1 MTMRQQWLV
10 VAGVLGGL
18 AVFLGV
24 ATLAFRAEA
33 SPVDVGSTA
42 PPFRAHLLG
51 SPTMKSL
58 ADYKG
63 QVVLL
68 NLWGTFCDPC
78 KAEMPSLERLH
89 RLYGGAGLKIVAVSI
104 DQDVGDS
111 AITAYARN
119 LGLTFEILHDSTR
132 AIAEHYLV
140 TGWPESFLID
150 RTGKIRRKT
159 WGADTTWDIGGDRAL
174 IGQLLGVPTGDT
186 AGPAAVLGGAAKPG
200 R

>member
-1 MTMRQQWLV
+1 MTIRQQWLV
-10 VAGVLGGL
+10 VAAVLGGL

-24 ATLAFRAEA
+24 GTLAFRAEA

-42 PPFRAHLLG
+42 PPFKAHVLG
-51 SPTMKSL
+51 SSAMRTL

-68 NLWGTFCDPC
+68 NLWGTFCPPC
-78 KAEMPSLERLH
+78 TAEMPSLERLH
-89 RLYGGAGLKIVAVSI
+89 RLYAQDGLKIVAVSI

-111 AITAYARN
+111 SITAYARN

-140 TGWPESFLID
+140 NGWPESFVID
-150 RTGKIRRKT
+150 RTGKIRRKA
-159 WGADTTWDIGGDRAL
+159 WGADLWDSQGNRAL
-174 IGQLLGVPTGDT
+174 IAQLLGVPVRDSLPHSAIGDT
-186 AGPAAVLGGAAKPG
+186 ALHPG